1 MHIGH
6 SRPRALATLLAGLLT
21 FGSNAALTSS
31 RKISDICKRNL
42 PITAAGAVEA
52 LNSIPLLT
60 HKATN
65 KIAFRT

>member
-6 SRPRALATLLAGLLT
+6 PRPRALATLLAGLLT

-60 HKATN
+60 LKATN
-65 KIAFRT
+65 KIALRA